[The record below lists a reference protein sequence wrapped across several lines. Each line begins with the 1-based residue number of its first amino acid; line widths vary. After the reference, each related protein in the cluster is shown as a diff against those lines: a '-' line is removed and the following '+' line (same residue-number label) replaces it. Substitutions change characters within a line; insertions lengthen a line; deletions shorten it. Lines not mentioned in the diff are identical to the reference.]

1 MSAEK
6 AKKYA
11 WEAQKAGAHPEDR
24 IENIARALFEIAAA
38 IELLEQKIDRK
49 K

>member
-6 AKKYA
+6 AKQYA
-11 WEAQKAGAHPEDR
+11 WEAQKASVHPEDR

-38 IELLEQKIDRK
+38 IELLDRKIDEK
-49 K
+49 H